1 MYKLIKTL
9 NTINVNSDNRVRKQ
23 ILSRYLPRSSKYYRW
38 LVNWLWSFNI
48 NSDEKRINSHS
59 SYMFKDGAANDK
71 IRRGSDLF
79 PIELPSIYT
88 EEDGLLVEAMEQM
101 VKVLVSVHHKNTLTI
116 VKDDESDDY
125 SR

>member
-1 MYKLIKTL
+1 M
-9 NTINVNSDNRVRKQ
+9 
-23 ILSRYLPRSSKYYRW
+23 SRYLPRSSKYYRW

-59 SYMFKDGAANDK
+59 NFMFKDGAANDK

-79 PIELPSIYT
+79 PIVVPSIYT
-88 EEDGLLVEAMEQM
+88 EEDGLLVEALEQM
-101 VKVLVSVHHKNTLTI
+101 VKILVSIHHKNSTTI
-116 VKDDESDDY
+116 MKDDNLDSF